1 MATALTA
8 SNNIEKHFEQN
19 HKYIPPK
26 VGDKV
31 RFNPKLKSNK
41 EPSWL
46 KGKTYF
52 FVHAVIYKPYSNIF
66 GTWKIDLMWDTS
78 NIYTIEVSSK
88 TGSTYAEGKFS
99 SLKVLKTYNKKYGWS
114 NVPPEFYKIH
124 NIKVEEFKNIS
135 FTFDNTLYNDL
146 TKEKAEEI
154 INNLANINDPNL
166 EDKIKIYIDGK
177 QSKFN
182 IKKKLFINLD

>member
-31 RFNPKLKSNK
+31 RINPKFKSNK
-41 EPSWL
+41 KPSWL

-66 GTWKIDLMWDTS
+66 GSWEIVLKWDAS
-78 NIYTIEVSSK
+78 NYYGVRVSSK
-88 TGSTYAEGKFS
+88 TGSMYTEGKLPL
-99 SLKVLKTYNKKYGWS
+99 LKVLKTYNEKHGWS
-114 NVPPEFYKIH
+114 NVPSEFYKIH
-124 NIKVEEFKNIS
+124 NIKIEELKNIS
-135 FTFDNTLYNDL
+135 LTFNDL
-146 TKEKAEEI
+146 TKKEVDEI
-154 INNLANINDPNL
+154 INNLTNINDPNL

-182 IKKKLFINLD
+182 IKKKLYVEL